1 MTRKRK
7 AKKQSDSRVSSKAG
21 VMKTLWDISQSLYQY
36 LNIDDLILHIIKR
49 MKEVMEAEGVSV
61 ILHDGKKEFV
71 FCWAKSYPNGLVTKL
86 KEIRFPADKG
96 IAGSVFK
103 SGKAELISN
112 IEGDPRHY
120 KEIDQSTGFKTSSM
134 IAAPLQ
140 KKDKT
145 VGVLE
150 VLNKKKGIT
159 KNEFKQK
166 QPYNQQK

>member
-7 AKKQSDSRVSSKAG
+7 AKKQSDSPVSSKAG

-120 KEIDQSTGFKTSSM
+120 KEIDHSTGFKTSSM

-150 VLNKKKGIT
+150 VLNKKKGIFDQADIT
-159 KNEFKQK
+159 FVTTLTR
-166 QPYNQQK
+166 